1 MRYLS
6 NMAIQNTFTDEY
18 LESLRRL
25 GDQAAD
31 DVISALFAGGNESVQ
46 RANQFLRSLVENDE
60 AIAANLDPK
69 LRAFLEQTA
78 PPAWADRERIEL
90 GAKLFQRLGPY
101 MITLLN
107 LYALPMTYTARKG
120 VQVLA
125 RTNRLQSN
133 AARRIT
139 ETAQMIIDVMR
150 PGGLALDPQQYGTG
164 IRSAQKVRLLH
175 AAIRYLIQHHDRSW
189 QADWGVPINQEDMA
203 GTMLSFSVLILDG
216 LAKLEVELSAAEKDA
231 YLHCWNVIG
240 HFMGVREELLVHDL
254 DRAIQLAQR
263 IQRRHAAACPEGQA
277 LTQALLRTIEH
288 MIPGNALDNVPVR
301 LMHLFVGEM
310 AAQQLGL
317 PDERP
322 LHDHLGLGK
331 LLMRVHDEVGA
342 SVELTRRAAELI
354 GRALLQGL
362 LLAFRGA
369 HRQPFD
375 LPTELRQ
382 EWGVNWHAAD

>member
-1 MRYLS
+1 
-6 NMAIQNTFTDEY
+6 MAIRNTFTDEY
-18 LESLRRL
+18 LESLRSM
-25 GDQAAD
+25 GDPAAD
-31 DVISALFAGGNESVQ
+31 DVINALFAGGDERVQ
-46 RANQFLRSLVENDE
+46 RANQFLRSLVDNDDV
-60 AIAANLDPK
+60 IQANTDPK

-78 PPAWADRERIEL
+78 PPAWADQARIER
-90 GAKLFQRLGPY
+90 GAELFQRLGPY

-107 LYALPMTYTARKG
+107 MYALPMTYTARKG

-133 AARRIT
+133 AIRRIT

-175 AAIRYLIQHHDRSW
+175 AAIRYLIQHHDRTW

-203 GTMLSFSVLILDG
+203 GTLLSFSVLILDG
-216 LAKLEVELSAAEKDA
+216 LAKLDIELSDEEKDA

-240 HFMGVREELLVHDL
+240 HFMGVREELLIHDRDSAVL
-254 DRAIQLAQR
+254 LAQR
-263 IQRRHAAACPEGQA
+263 IQSRQAAACPEGQA
-277 LTQALLRTIEH
+277 LTQALLQVIEH

-301 LMHLFVGEM
+301 LMRFFVGEA

-317 PDERP
+317 PDAQP
-322 LHDHLGLGK
+322 LRDHLGLGK
-331 LLMRVHDEVGA
+331 LLRFIEEEVEDHVA
-342 SVELTRRAAELI
+342 LTRSSAELL

-382 EWGVNWHAAD
+382 EWGINWNATT